1 MYTMN
6 MSFTNCENM
15 TTYATNEYA
24 LNTSVSK
31 FQKVNYTFVVL
42 NSWILYLLN
51 TTRLQ
56 RYILLYIESVFQK
69 QCCCLL
75 P

>member
-24 LNTSVSK
+24 LNTSLSK
-31 FQKVNYTFVVL
+31 FQKGNYT
-42 NSWILYLLN
+42 LYRHV
-51 TTRLQ
+51 TG
-56 RYILLYIESVFQK
+56 IESF
-69 QCCCLL
+69 LL
-75 P
+75 PRVI

>member
-1 MYTMN
+1 MN

-31 FQKVNYTFVVL
+31 FQKGNYT
-42 NSWILYLLN
+42 LYKHIN
-51 TTRLQ
+51 K
-56 RYILLYIESVFQK
+56 YSK
-69 QCCCLL
+69 L
-75 P
+75 PLPRVI

>member
-1 MYTMN
+1 

-31 FQKVNYTFVVL
+31 SQKGNYT
-42 NSWILYLLN
+42 LYKHITSIASFLFP
-51 TTRLQ
+51 RV
-56 RYILLYIESVFQK
+56 I
-69 QCCCLL
+69 
-75 P
+75 